1 MKSSRRTGFT
11 LIELLVVIAII
22 AILAAILFPVF
33 AQAREKARQ
42 ASCTSNVKQ
51 IGLGLAMYTQD
62 NDELMPTAFPQIAPV
77 NGGVCDRVPFDMQLL
92 PYTKN
97 VQIFACPSDET
108 RRWDEGGLWDGTY
121 RPADKYPRSY
131 GYVGRLNT
139 FERALAGGAQPD
151 PNTGVAG
158 SDWGQPGTSLAAIE
172 QVADTIAIAESYGVN
187 NGGHSETF
195 SVGNAWGSLFTNC
208 DCWKL
213 PGRKTP
219 PPDRSHQIVGC
230 PIADDPAFKP
240 AVGHMDQ
247 GLYIFVDGHAKSLT
261 WGAVRRNDFF
271 LFKQAKP
278 KQTFNP

>member
-51 IGLGLAMYTQD
+51 IGLALAMYTQD
-62 NDELMPTAFPQIAPV
+62 HDELMPTAFPQIAPI
-77 NGGVCDRVPFDMQLL
+77 NGGNIDRVPFDMQLL
-92 PYTKN
+92 PYIKN
-97 VQIFACPSDET
+97 DQVFACPSDET
-108 RRWDEGGLWDGTY
+108 RRWDSTAWDGRY
-121 RPADKYPRSY
+121 LAPRLLNRSY

-139 FERALAGGAQPD
+139 FERALNGGGQPD

-158 SDWGQPGTSLAAIE
+158 TDWGQPGTSLAAIE

-195 SVGNAWGSLFTNC
+195 SVGNPWGSLFTNC

-219 PPDRSHQIVGC
+219 PPDRSHQIVDC

-240 AVGHMDQ
+240 AIGHMDQ
-247 GLYIFVDGHAKSLT
+247 GLYVFVDGHAKSLT
-261 WGAVRRNDFF
+261 WGAVRRNDFH
-271 LFKQAKP
+271 LFKQAKSR
-278 KQTFNP
+278 TAFNP